1 MDLKQKRA
9 YELYKSGMSLK
20 EIASTLGIS
29 RQTVSNY
36 KKRFKWDETL
46 LSEHTIDAKNKEKE
60 FILELIK
67 EWDRAV
73 EGLKQSDLSNKLT
86 ILEKYTKLYYKLK
99 NINQES
105 KTTQKLKKEEIIKK
119 TITKIAQLAIKQNN
133 QTVANFLS
141 QNSDL
146 IVGMVDD
153 RA

>member
-1 MDLKQKRA
+1 MDLKQKKA
-9 YELYKSGMSLK
+9 YELYKNGMSLK

-36 KKRFKWDETL
+36 KKKFNWDEML
-46 LSEHTIDAKNKEKE
+46 LSEHTIDAENKEKE

-67 EWDRAV
+67 EWDKAV
-73 EGLKQSDLSNKLT
+73 EELKLSNLSNKLT

-105 KTTQKLKKEEIIKK
+105 RVTQKLKKEEIIKE
-119 TITKIAQLAIKQNN
+119 TITKIAQLAIKQND

-141 QNSDL
+141 QNSET
-146 IVGMVDD
+146 IVEMIDD
-153 RA
+153 RT

>member
-9 YELYKSGMSLK
+9 YELYKSGMSLTQ
-20 EIASTLGIS
+20 IASTLGIS
-29 RQTVSNY
+29 RQTISNY
-36 KKRFKWDETL
+36 KKKFKWDETL
-46 LSEHTIDAKNKEKE
+46 LSEHTIDAKDKEKE

-67 EWDRAV
+67 EWDKAV
-73 EGLKQSDLSNKLT
+73 EELKQSDLSNKLT

-105 KTTQKLKKEEIIKK
+105 KTTQKLKKEEIIKE

-153 RA
+153 RT